1 MDAWG
6 SIVEENRVGE
16 TMSFPLQEPDI
27 GIKTASEVKQ
37 YIFLT
42 QIYFLYQKSL
52 KRTFK
57 TGF

>member
-42 QIYFLYQKSL
+42 LIFFCIPEI
-52 KRTFK
+52 FK
-57 TGF
+57 TNV